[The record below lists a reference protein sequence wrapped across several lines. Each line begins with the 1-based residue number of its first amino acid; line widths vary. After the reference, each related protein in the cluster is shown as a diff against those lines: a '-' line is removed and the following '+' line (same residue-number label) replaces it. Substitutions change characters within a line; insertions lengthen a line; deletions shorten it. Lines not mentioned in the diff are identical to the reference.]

1 MIIIKK
7 KVILFLIITIGFLF
21 SLTFIVLKTTAS
33 NYKKILTIY
42 IDPGHGGFDG
52 GCESLDK
59 KYVEKNITL
68 EASLILT
75 HYLRSSG
82 YRVLLTRTS
91 DTALAHHKKDD
102 IYKRVDMINKSNASI
117 YISIHVNSYPSKLVK
132 GTQVF
137 YKKDNPNSKVLSS
150 ILMDKIQYI
159 DGSNNRTA
167 LPIKG
172 KYLVDNVLVPGC
184 LIELGFITNED
195 DLNKLT
201 TDACL
206 KDICLTLYLGIVEY
220 LEYVK

>member
-91 DTALAHHKKDD
+91 DTALAHYKKDD

-159 DGSNNRTA
+159 DGSNTRTA

-201 TDACL
+201 TDAYL
-206 KDICLTLYLGIVEY
+206 KDICLALYLGIVEY